1 MSNLQKVL
9 KSLNEIEE
17 NDNVTIG
24 EVKDAMKNGKV
35 YDLLSQHTSST
46 FQDVDLSKKI
56 EFRISDLKQN
66 PKEDKSSSRFKL
78 KEEGHMLNS
87 EYDITEQMVVSQKQK
102 NNSNDNTYKN
112 PDVTLSL

>member
-1 MSNLQKVL
+1 M

-17 NDNVTIG
+17 NDNVSIG
-24 EVKDAMKNGKV
+24 EVKDAIKNGKV
-35 YDLLSQHTSST
+35 YELLVNTQVQLFKT
-46 FQDVDLSKKI
+46 FNLSKKI

-87 EYDITEQMVVSQKQK
+87 EYDIENKPIFKKQK
-102 NNSNDNTYKN
+102 NHSKDNTYKN
-112 PDVTLSL
+112 PNVTLSL

>member
-17 NDNVTIG
+17 NDKVSIG
-24 EVKDAMKNGKV
+24 EVKDAIKNGKV
-35 YDLLSQHTSST
+35 YELLSQHTSST

-56 EFRISDLKQN
+56 EFRISDLKQI
-66 PKEDKSSSRFKL
+66 PREDKNSSKFKM
-78 KEEGHMLNS
+78 KEEGHVLNS

-102 NNSNDNTYKN
+102 NHSKDNTYKN

>member
-17 NDNVTIG
+17 NDKVSIG
-24 EVKDAMKNGKV
+24 EVKDAIKNGKV
-35 YDLLSQHTSST
+35 YELLSQHTSST

-56 EFRISDLKQN
+56 EFRISDLKQI
-66 PKEDKSSSRFKL
+66 PREDKNSSKFKM
-78 KEEGHMLNS
+78 KEEGHVLNS

-102 NNSNDNTYKN
+102 NHSKDNTYKN
-112 PDVTLSL
+112 PDVTLNL